1 MSLREQSKYLI
12 KPLQYKDININYN
25 RITKGFKNPLNRCYQ
40 NSLFQALFN
49 IPTFQ
54 YFLNNYPIDIKDD
67 TNLLFLIKN
76 LYLSLYKNTTQNYDF
91 INDEFISLLFK
102 TKEFYIKYKSLIIFK
117 DYILQKDKN
126 LKEEYINKYLDFLK
140 KIIYSN
146 FLNTFKKNI
155 LILFYSHNEEYL
167 QYIINEIN
175 KNDLTINEYFDKQLK
190 NFYEDIKNTDFY
202 ESLGIKKNIYDC
214 IYDYFNFLKKEK
226 FIKYIDIIKNILL
239 SKKILYNVKKN
250 ILILLYNGGNIDK
263 LTDEQYNLSFQY
275 YKEQQR
281 FTKSI
286 FEEELEQKI
295 NKNLELNFKSK
306 PLKDLTE
313 DCYNKINEYY
323 KKNIDLGINF
333 SNYSIQ
339 QDSFEFFIYL
349 YINIEKYLKPLEE
362 NIEIINT
369 KLNKMCKNK
378 ENIEQN
384 FIYDICNEF
393 KTKFED
399 LTNFNEINRLF
410 KIFFI
415 KELIPIKQEK
425 LLYSQEFY
433 IKYNIDLTDTLN
445 LTINQYKYNDDL
457 INLINLYMNNPLN
470 IIEDIHFDLQP
481 EHIKRK
487 SNENNKFIYL
497 PNILCIILKRFE
509 YDVSTST
516 STKLNNNINIPLEL
530 DLERFIHPF
539 FKNLNTKTKYILCSA
554 ILHLG
559 KSKDSGHYITI
570 NRDMKN
576 LDDFYL
582 YNDETVE
589 KLISYNQP
597 IYGYEYD
604 YIPANINN
612 SAYILF
618 YMKI

>member
-1 MSLREQSKYLI
+1 MFSRQQYKQQLI
-12 KPLQYKDININYN
+12 QPLHYKDIIINYN
-25 RITKGFKNPLNRCYQ
+25 RIIKGFKNPRNRCYQ

-54 YFLNNYPIDIKDD
+54 YFLNNYPIEIKND

-76 LYLSLYKNTTQNYDF
+76 LFLSLYKDTTENYNF
-91 INDEFISLLFK
+91 INDEFINLLFE
-102 TKEFYIKYKSLIIFK
+102 TKEFYIKYKNLIKFK

-146 FLNTFKKNI
+146 FSNTFKKNI
-155 LILFYSHNEEYL
+155 LILFYSHKEEYL
-167 QYIINEIN
+167 QYIIDEIN
-175 KNDLTINEYFDKQLK
+175 KNELTINEYFDKQLK
-190 NFYEDIKNTDFY
+190 NFYDDINNLDYYK
-202 ESLGIKKNIYDC
+202 SIGIKRNIYDC
-214 IYDYFNFLKKEK
+214 IYEYFNFLKKEK
-226 FIKYIDIIKNILL
+226 FKKYIDIIKNILL
-239 SKKILYNVKKN
+239 SKKITYNVKKN
-250 ILILLYNGGNIDK
+250 ILILLYNGGKIDK

-295 NKNLELNFKSK
+295 NKNLEFNFKSK

-313 DCYNKINEYY
+313 YCYDKINEYY
-323 KKNIDLGINF
+323 KKNIDLGIDF

-362 NIEIINT
+362 NIENINT
-369 KLNKMCKNK
+369 KLNRMCKNK
-378 ENIEQN
+378 KNIEQN
-384 FIYDICNEF
+384 FIFDICNEL
-393 KTKFED
+393 KTKFEY

-425 LLYSQEFY
+425 LQFSKEFY

-445 LTINQYKYNDDL
+445 LSINKYKYNDDL

-470 IIEDIHFDLQP
+470 IVEDVHFDIQP
-481 EHIKRK
+481 ENIKRN
-487 SNENNKFIYL
+487 SNEKNQFIYL

-509 YDVSTST
+509 YDLSTYS
-516 STKLNNNINIPLEL
+516 SIKLINNINIPLEL
-530 DLERFIHPF
+530 DLERFFHPF

-570 NRDMKN
+570 NRDMNN

-589 KLISYNQP
+589 KLTSYNQN
-597 IYGYEYD
+597 ISD
-604 YIPANINN
+604 YANINN

-618 YMKI
+618 YMKV